1 MKKIFSGYST
11 IDRKISK
18 TNIYDKDLV
27 KRDLLNH
34 IFTRRGER
42 VMNPTFG
49 TSIHDLL
56 FEPFNESLKD
66 RIISEIREVI
76 DAEPRVQLEGI
87 ETFEEDWGLTIKVD
101 LYYNIFED
109 VETLYLEFKK
119 NFSTINPEK
128 NLDNF

>member
-18 TNIYDKDLV
+18 TNIYDKNLV

-76 DAEPRVQLEGI
+76 DAEPRVRLEGI

-119 NFSTINPEK
+119 NFSTTDPEK
-128 NLDNF
+128 I

>member
-1 MKKIFSGYST
+1 MKNIFSGYST

-87 ETFEEDWGLTIKVD
+87 ETFEEDWGLIIKVD

-119 NFSTINPEK
+119 NFSTTDPEK
-128 NLDNF
+128 I

>member
-76 DAEPRVQLEGI
+76 NAEPRVQLEGI

-119 NFSTINPEK
+119 NFSTTDPEK

>member
-18 TNIYDKDLV
+18 TSIYDKDLV

-76 DAEPRVQLEGI
+76 DAEPRVQLAGI

-119 NFSTINPEK
+119 NFSTTDPEK